1 MARLPSLSRH
11 HFGVRNRSPWWQI
24 LSHTFHQF
32 HENDLFT
39 SAAAM
44 SYFGLL
50 TLFPAL
56 LILLALG
63 NWITA
68 GTELMSRLLQVF
80 PASADFLRNTVR
92 SLSDVGPWV
101 ILSCVVV
108 LLWAGS
114 WVFTVVERA
123 LNRIWQTSPRTFLHG
138 RAITLAMIG
147 LVGLVLSA
155 SILLTSVLVWTE
167 QFVSRL
173 SPRQWTVLLSISSAF
188 WQLILAGASA
198 MITIVIFLLV
208 YRFMPNTKVYFHD
221 ALPGAVVGGLLWEL
235 AKYIFAWSLQYFHYD
250 QIYGSVGTVVAVL
263 TWGYVSSLILLF
275 GAQLT
280 AVCHKEHPVKVPLV
294 ETEPVGAGAEPR
306 PLPDNVIPLKSAGHR
321 G

>member
-1 MARLPSLSRH
+1 MARLRSLSRQ

-24 LSHTFHQF
+24 LAHTFHQF

-56 LILLALG
+56 LILLAIG
-63 NWITA
+63 NWMTA

-80 PASADFLRNTVR
+80 PASADFLRSTVR

-235 AKYIFAWSLQYFHYD
+235 AKYVFAWSLQYFHYD

-280 AVCHKEHPVKVPLV
+280 AICHKEHPVKVPLSKV
-294 ETEPVGAGAEPR
+294 ESVDEDAETA
-306 PLPDNVIPLKSAGHR
+306 PLPDNVVPLKSLSHR